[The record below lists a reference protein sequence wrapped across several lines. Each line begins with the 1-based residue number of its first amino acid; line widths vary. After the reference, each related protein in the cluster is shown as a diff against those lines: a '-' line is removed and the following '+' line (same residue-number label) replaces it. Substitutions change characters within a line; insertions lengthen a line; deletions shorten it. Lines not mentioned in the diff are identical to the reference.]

1 MTYHAVTMLCY
12 NNLSLT
18 KAALN
23 SLVVQ
28 DIGPLE
34 FWICD
39 NGSSDGTHEWLT
51 EFAEF
56 VDDTHRVHLL
66 RNEQNESPVKM
77 SNQMLRMVF
86 AAGHEKVL
94 GVANDVVLPPNYY
107 RLSEQWPR
115 GIVCG
120 TMTAQKEFPQVAE
133 ARAVAE
139 HTPAAV
145 VLIRRWCWEAVASR
159 WGEFLDERYW
169 FYASDC
175 DLALRLAACGIH
187 GVQLDL
193 QYWHYSSATLRL
205 APDIERKGMD
215 RQANVDRAAF
225 AAKWGHTVDD
235 PEYARCAAD
244 INFRGEPCR

>member
-1 MTYHAVTMLCY
+1 MIYHAVSMLCY

-34 FWICD
+34 FWICN

-56 VDDTHRVHLL
+56 VDDTHRVHLMH
-66 RNEQNESPVKM
+66 NEQNESPVKM
-77 SNQMLRMVF
+77 SNQLLRMIF
-86 AAGHEKVL
+86 AAGHSKVL
-94 GVANDVVLPPNYY
+94 GVANDVVLPPNMY
-107 RLSEQWPR
+107 RLLDQWPR
-115 GIVCG
+115 AIVCG
-120 TMTAQKEFPQVAE
+120 TMTGEREFPQVVE
-133 ARAVAE
+133 AQVVAE

-145 VLIRRWCWEAVASR
+145 ALVRRWCWEAVAGR

-175 DLALRLAACGIH
+175 DMALRLAACGIR
-187 GVQLDL
+187 GVQLDV
-193 QYWHYSSATLRL
+193 QYWHHGSATWRL
-205 APDIERKGMD
+205 AEPIEQKGML
-215 RQANVDRAAF
+215 RQADADRAAF
-225 AAKWGHTVDD
+225 RAKWGFEVAD
-235 PEYARCAAD
+235 PEYGRLASD
-244 INFRGEPCR
+244 INFCGEPR